1 MKKKFFAMYAL
12 AGALVA
18 SPVFTSCVDSEE
30 SASVEAIRGA
40 KVEQLKSLAALNNA
54 EAQAKT
60 TLAAAD
66 AALKAAQAAQNQA
79 LADKYAA
86 EAKIAELEAQL
97 KADKYD
103 AELAAAL
110 AQAEA
115 NKLNAE
121 QNIAY
126 YQGQMQKNAIQLEKD
141 LLDLEK
147 YLLEAKDQLNDKIDQ
162 LAKEDIAAAEAKYQ
176 ELKNLANNYSYMLTS
191 TNNYSVSVA
200 KKEIA
205 LAETKADTITWK
217 EAQTEAIAE
226 RENAIA
232 LAEMHIEA
240 LKKYTNYTEDIE
252 ALKAELEAAEAA
264 MDLADD
270 KANAATKVVVDLK
283 NAANNNK
290 TLAELKEAY
299 QEALEAVKVKNEFYA
314 LNEEGNQ
321 YGASETFYF
330 TGYIPYN
337 STFEKGIITTEGCE
351 TEHEYDQYLNLEIA
365 YSEDLTSV
373 KHRLDLA
380 LLNLDIEGL
389 KADIETAET
398 GKKALYEAAKKTA
411 DAKKAAYEAA
421 AADEK
426 AAAKLVWEQA
436 VSDLENAEY
445 WLNDAEGKL
454 ARAESIAEQMNATYA
469 IISDAKSCDALVAA
483 AKAYNDEWTKVYT
496 EIATAEDAAQVA
508 AEAAAEAL
516 IAYETLDE
524 LLNGSTLEKWN
535 NMEYDVWNFVWATGG
550 FGSSG
555 GDWLLYEEPVYDSD
569 GNQLIDPITGDLVT
583 YSKYISSGDYFMNGQ
598 AWLQNIT
605 FTLWEAEIIYDEN
618 GALTIDQI
626 IEALEEIIETA
637 NKEIEELKK
646 DSTRE
651 EGIARQE
658 LEIEGMKNI
667 LDAMK
672 LELDATKAK
681 MEALKAELTAAE

>member
-30 SASVEAIRGA
+30 SASVENIRNQKA
-40 KVEQLKSLAALNNA
+40 EQLKSLAALNNA

-60 TLAAAD
+60 TLAAAE
-66 AALKAAQAAQNQA
+66 AALNNAKAAYKQAM
-79 LADKYAA
+79 ADKESA
-86 EAKIAELEAQL
+86 EAKIKELEAQL

-110 AQAEA
+110 AAAEA
-115 NKLNAE
+115 SKLEAE
-121 QNIAY
+121 KNIAIH
-126 YQGQMQKNAIQLEKD
+126 QADMQKNAITLEKN
-141 LLDLEK
+141 LLELEK
-147 YLLEAKDQLNDKIDQ
+147 ELLVAQDLLNDKIDE
-162 LAKEDIAAAEAKYQ
+162 LAKEDAAAAEAKYV
-176 ELKNLANNYSYMLTS
+176 ELKELAGVYADRLKLHNSYSLA
-191 TNNYSVSVA
+191 VS

-205 LAETKADTITWK
+205 LAEVKADTITWK
-217 EAQTEAIAE
+217 EAQAEAIAE

-232 LAEMHIEA
+232 LAEMQIEA

-290 TLAELKEAY
+290 TLAELLEAY
-299 QEALEAVKVKNEFYA
+299 QEALEAVEVKNEFYA
-314 LNEEGNQ
+314 LDEEGNE
-321 YGASETFYF
+321 YGASENFYF
-330 TGYIPYN
+330 SGYTPYN
-337 STFEKGIITTEGCE
+337 SNFEKGIITTEGCE
-351 TEHEYDQYLNLEIA
+351 TEHKYDQYLNLEIA

-380 LLNLDIEGL
+380 LLNLNIEAL
-389 KADIETAET
+389 KAEIETAET
-398 GKKALYEAAKKTA
+398 GKKALYEAAKKNA

-421 AADEK
+421 AADK
-426 AAAKLVWEQA
+426 KPAAKLVWEQA
-436 VSDLENAEY
+436 VSDLGTAESL
-445 WLNDAEGKL
+445 LNQAEKDL

-516 IAYETLDE
+516 IAYNTLDE
-524 LLNGSTLEKWN
+524 LLNGSTLE
-535 NMEYDVWNFVWATGG
+535 VWNEIPYNVWDFVWATGG
-550 FGSSG
+550 FGASG
-555 GDWLLYEEPVYDSD
+555 GDWLLYEEPVYGSD
-569 GNQLIDPITGDLVT
+569 GNQLIDPITGDPVT
-583 YSKYISSGDYFMNGQ
+583 YSKYIGSGDYFMQGQ

-605 FTLWEAEIIYDEN
+605 FTLSEAEIIYDEN
-618 GALTIDQI
+618 GALAIDKI
-626 IEALEEIIETA
+626 IEALEKAIETA
-637 NKEIEELKK
+637 NEEIEDLKK

-651 EGIARQE
+651 EEITRQE

-667 LDAMK
+667 LEAMK
-672 LELDATKAK
+672 LELDATKVK
-681 MEALKAELTAAE
+681 MDALKAELTAAE

>member
-30 SASVEAIRGA
+30 SASVENIRNQKA
-40 KVEQLKSLAALNNA
+40 EQLKSLAALNNA

-66 AALKAAQAAQNQA
+66 AALKAAQAAQQQA

-115 NKLNAE
+115 NKVSAE
-121 QNIAY
+121 QSIAY
-126 YQGQMQKNAIQLEKD
+126 YQAQMQKNAIDLEAALLRLEKD
-141 LLDLEK
+141 LL
-147 YLLEAKDQLNDKIDQ
+147 EAQDQLNDKIDE
-162 LAKEDIAAAEAKYQ
+162 LAKEDAAAAEAKYA
-176 ELKNLANNYSYMLTS
+176 ELKELAGVYADRLNLHNSYSLA
-191 TNNYSVSVA
+191 VS

-205 LAETKADTITWK
+205 LAEVKADTITWK
-217 EAQTEAIAE
+217 EAQAEAIAE

-232 LAEMHIEA
+232 LAEMQIEA

-252 ALKAELEAAEAA
+252 ALKAELEAAKAA
-264 MDLADD
+264 MNLADD

-299 QEALEAVKVKNEFYA
+299 QEALKAVEVKNWFEVLDENENQIGYTYFSYFEDNKPYKYA
-314 LNEEGNQ
+314 
-321 YGASETFYF
+321 
-330 TGYIPYN
+330 
-337 STFEKGIITTEGCE
+337 FEDGKLATEAN
-351 TEHEYDQYLNLEIA
+351 EYDYPKYLNLEVA
-365 YSEDLTSV
+365 YVADLAAV
-373 KHRLDLA
+373 KHNLDLE
-380 LLNLDIEGL
+380 LLSLDIAGK
-389 KADIETAET
+389 KAAIETAET
-398 GKKALYEAAKKTA
+398 GFQALYDAAKKTA

-421 AADEK
+421 AAADK
-426 AAAKLVWEQA
+426 ATAEAEWRSA
-436 VSDLENAEY
+436 VSNMETAQANLETAKQNLAVAEDLAAQ
-445 WLNDAEGKL
+445 L
-454 ARAESIAEQMNATYA
+454 NATYA

-516 IAYETLDE
+516 VAYNTLE
-524 LLNGSTLEKWN
+524 QVLNGDSYTTNQYVGDMSIWDFFN
-535 NMEYDVWNFVWATGG
+535 QQSRFSYGG
-550 FGSSG
+550 S
-555 GDWLLYEEPVYDSD
+555 WELYNVYVYDSE
-569 GNQLIDPITGDLVT
+569 GNAVFDPITGEHLYVQESIDAWDYWNRGYEWLSRLMFEQYEEVVV
-583 YSKYISSGDYFMNGQ
+583 YS
-598 AWLQNIT
+598 
-605 FTLWEAEIIYDEN
+605 EN
-618 GALTIDQI
+618 GALNVTVM
-626 IEALEEIIETA
+626 IEALEEAIETA
-637 NKEIEELKK
+637 NEEIENLKK

-651 EGIARQE
+651 EEIARQE

-667 LDAMK
+667 LEAMK
-672 LELDATKAK
+672 LELDATKVK
-681 MEALKAELTAAE
+681 MDALKAELTAAE